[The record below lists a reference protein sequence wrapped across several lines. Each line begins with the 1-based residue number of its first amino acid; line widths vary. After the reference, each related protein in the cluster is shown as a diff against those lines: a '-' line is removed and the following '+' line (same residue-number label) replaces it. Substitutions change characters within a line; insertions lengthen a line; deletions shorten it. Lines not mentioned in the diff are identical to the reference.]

1 MRKDSRDVVVVMSKV
16 DGMKMRG
23 KKCERS
29 EFPFYAS
36 NAMSMYPIVYTI
48 KNAPASTLNPPS
60 RRFELGVEKLESAP
74 EDLPDPCAA
83 FAD

>member
-1 MRKDSRDVVVVMSKV
+1 
-16 DGMKMRG
+16 
-23 KKCERS
+23 
-29 EFPFYAS
+29 
-36 NAMSMYPIVYTI
+36 MSMYPIVYTI